1 MADARPLTESD
12 INMHAAHN
20 SARRSILVPLVMVAT
35 GLFASN
41 AMSQT
46 FPVKPVRS
54 VAPYS
59 PGSGPDSV
67 MRILGERL
75 TRSWGQ
81 QLVVDNKPGGS
92 GFIAIGEAKRAA
104 PDGYTVLQ
112 VDNTHM
118 ALQPHLF
125 KQLPYNPVKD
135 FEPVAP
141 LYFTNFFIVVAANS
155 PWNSVGDLI
164 KAAKAAPEQITY
176 GSWGMGSVA
185 HVGAA
190 MLEAETDTRM
200 MHVPFKE
207 MGQVYSSVATG
218 DIKWA
223 FGTAATAGP
232 MYQAKKVKFLAL
244 AAPKR
249 LPGFADVPTVSEAGG
264 PANFEVQAWVGL
276 FAPVGTPKA
285 AIDKINADVSK
296 ILETGEVRDRLA
308 TYGFVPY
315 IGAPGV
321 LTKAIERDSRK
332 FGDVV
337 KRAKI
342 SLD

>member
-1 MADARPLTESD
+1 MQSTKKPFVR
-12 INMHAAHN
+12 
-20 SARRSILVPLVMVAT
+20 AT
-35 GLFASN
+35 WLACTVLSTHLIASN
-41 AMSQT
+41 VLAQD
-46 FPVKPVRS
+46 FPAKPVRS

-67 MRILGERL
+67 MRILGEKLSRQ
-75 TRSWGQ
+75 WGQ
-81 QLVVDNKPGGS
+81 QLVIDNKPGGS
-92 GFIAIGEAKRAA
+92 GFIAIGDAKRAP
-104 PDGYTVLQ
+104 PDGYTLLQ

-118 ALQPHLF
+118 ALQPHVF
-125 KQLPYNPVKD
+125 KNLPYDPVKD

-141 LYFTNFFIVVAANS
+141 LYFTNFFIVVAADS
-155 PWNSVGDLI
+155 PWKDVTDLV
-164 KAAKAAPEQITY
+164 KAAKAAPNDITY
-176 GSWGMGSVA
+176 GSWGIGSVA

-190 MLEAETDTRM
+190 MLEAATDSRM
-200 MHVPFKE
+200 LHVPFKE
-207 MGQVYSSVATG
+207 MGQVYSSVASG

-249 LPGFADVPTVSEAGG
+249 LPGYPNVPTVSEAGG
-264 PANFEVQAWVGL
+264 PSNFEVQAWVGL

-285 AIDKINADVSK
+285 TIDKINADVTK
-296 ILETGEVRDRLA
+296 VLEATDVRERMA
-308 TYGFVPY
+308 TFGFLPY
-315 IGAPGV
+315 VGAPSE

-332 FGDVV
+332 FGEIV

-342 SLD
+342 SVD

>member
-1 MADARPLTESD
+1 MQATNKPPL
-12 INMHAAHN
+12 
-20 SARRSILVPLVMVAT
+20 RSILIAGAVLATSLVAT
-35 GLFASN
+35 N
-41 AMSQT
+41 AMAQS
-46 FPVKPVRS
+46 FPAKPVRS

-67 MRILGERL
+67 MRILGEKLSR
-75 TRSWGQ
+75 TWGQ
-81 QLVVDNKPGGS
+81 QLVIDNKPGGN
-92 GFIAIGEAKRAA
+92 GFIAIGDAKRAA

-125 KQLPYNPVKD
+125 KQLPYDPVKD

-155 PWNSVGDLI
+155 PWKDVGDLV
-164 KAAKAAPEQITY
+164 KAAKAAPNEVTY
-176 GSWGMGSVA
+176 GSWGNGSVA

-190 MLEAETDTRM
+190 MLEAATDSRM
-200 MHVPFKE
+200 MHIPFKE
-207 MGQVYSSVATG
+207 MGQVYSSVASG

-232 MYQAKKVKFLAL
+232 MYQAKKVKFLAI

-249 LPGFADVPTVSEAGG
+249 LPGYADVPTVGEAGG

-276 FAPVGTPKA
+276 FAPAGTPKA
-285 AIDKINADVSK
+285 AIQKINADVSMV
-296 ILETGEVRDRLA
+296 LETPDVRDRLA
-308 TYGFVPY
+308 TFGFVPY
-315 IGAPGV
+315 IGAPSE

-332 FGDVV
+332 FGEIV

>member
-1 MADARPLTESD
+1 MQAPNNVSMRSLRTGCVALMAS
-12 INMHAAHN
+12 
-20 SARRSILVPLVMVAT
+20 LVASSVMAQ
-35 GLFASN
+35 A
-41 AMSQT
+41 
-46 FPVKPVRS
+46 FPAKPVRS

-67 MRILGERL
+67 MRILAERL
-75 TRSWGQ
+75 TKTWGQ
-81 QLVVDNKPGGS
+81 QLVVDNKPGAS

-118 ALQPHLF
+118 ALQPHVF
-125 KQLPYNPVKD
+125 KQLPYDPVKD

-155 PWNSVGDLI
+155 PWKDVGDLV
-164 KAAKAAPEQITY
+164 KAAKAAPNEITY
-176 GSWGMGSVA
+176 GSWGIGSVA

-190 MLEAETDTRM
+190 MLEAATDSRM

-207 MGQVYSSVATG
+207 MGQVYSSVASG

-223 FGTAATAGP
+223 FGTAATAGA
-232 MYQAKKVKFLAL
+232 MYHAKKVKFIAL

-249 LPGFADVPTVSEAGG
+249 LAAFPDVPTVSEAGG

-276 FAPVGTPKA
+276 FAPAGTPKPTIA
-285 AIDKINADVSK
+285 KINADVSK
-296 ILETGEVRDRLA
+296 VLEAADVRERMA
-308 TYGFVPY
+308 TFGFLPY
-315 IGAPGV
+315 VGAPGE
-321 LTKAIERDSRK
+321 LTNAIQRDSRK
-332 FGDVV
+332 FGEVV

-342 SLD
+342 SLE